1 MNKIS
6 DIRDDVQDFAEE
18 VIEKNHLENLADF
31 IFLGLE
37 QQKTMVKAA
46 RANPTNE
53 WLAKTDNVIILYF
66 DQKLYDLLDVE
77 AREILIL
84 NALSGL
90 SYDSEKART
99 KLEQPELQIS
109 VGCYEKYKD
118 KLMRAAEL
126 AYQGRQQLE

>member
-84 NALSGL
+84 NAL
-90 SYDSEKART
+90 R
-99 KLEQPELQIS
+99 
-109 VGCYEKYKD
+109 
-118 KLMRAAEL
+118 
-126 AYQGRQQLE
+126 